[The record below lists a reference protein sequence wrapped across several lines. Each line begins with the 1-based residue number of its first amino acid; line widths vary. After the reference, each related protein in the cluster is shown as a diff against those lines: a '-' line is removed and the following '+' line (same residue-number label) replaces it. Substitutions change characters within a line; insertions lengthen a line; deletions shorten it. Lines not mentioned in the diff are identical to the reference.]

1 MKLTNKELETICRW
15 MYREARPIDLARW
28 QYHFENG
35 TQSKVIQL
43 LSAYQNS
50 DGGFGHGLE
59 ADSANP
65 NSTPIQT
72 WCATELL
79 EEVGFDET
87 THPIIQ
93 GILDYLEKTE
103 FFKNNQWLA
112 EIPSNNDYPGAPWWK
127 YDEKVSDWEYNPTA
141 SLVGFVLKHS
151 AVDSLFHRQARNI
164 AIQAIESYLQRQP
177 LDDMHECYCYLTLEK
192 YCREAEIT
200 DLFDL
205 DKIQELLTANVSR
218 LITTDATAWATSYVC
233 KPSQFFISPDS
244 PYYLGNERITQ
255 TEYDFIIRDRNR
267 EGIWDITWNWGCDAD
282 AFAIA
287 NLHWKSTIVIRNML
301 FLRNFNRLSS
311 IRKE

>member
-1 MKLTNKELETICRW
+1 MKLTNKELETIRRW

-35 TQSKVIQL
+35 TQNEVIQL
-43 LSAYQNS
+43 LSAYQNA

-65 NSTPIQT
+65 NSSPIQT
-72 WCATELL
+72 WCAVEVL
-79 EEVGFDET
+79 EEIGFGET
-87 THPIIQ
+87 YHPIIQ

-112 EIPSNNDYPGAPWWK
+112 EIPSNNDYPGAPWWR

-141 SLVGFVLKHS
+141 SLVGFVLKHT
-151 AVDSLFHRQARNI
+151 AVDSLFHRKARNI
-164 AIQAIESYLQRQP
+164 AIRAIESYLQGQP
-177 LDDMHECYCYLTLEK
+177 LNDMHECYCYLTLEK
-192 YCREAEIT
+192 YCRDAEIT

-218 LITTDATAWATSYVC
+218 LITTDTTVWATSYVC
-233 KPSQFFISPDS
+233 KPSQFFNSPDS
-244 PYYLGNERITQ
+244 PYYCGNERITQ
-255 TEYDFIIRDRNR
+255 TECDFIISDRNK
-267 EGIWDITWNWGCDAD
+267 EGVWDITWNWGCDAD

-301 FLRNFNRLSS
+301 FLRNFDRINSS
-311 IRKE
+311 EKE